1 MQTAQIAT
9 THIGCRGRYIR
20 LGDQEMFDYCF
31 PFLEVWEEKKR
42 PLLISALHFLVI
54 TDGDTARELAILTP
68 FIKPVGRT
76 HGFQAGS
83 VHVSLLRLWLFCSF
97 DIAE

>member
-1 MQTAQIAT
+1 MLSIPGGLGGKKKTITNLCIAFS
-9 THIGCRGRYIR
+9 CYN
-20 LGDQEMFDYCF
+20 
-31 PFLEVWEEKKR
+31 
-42 PLLISALHFLVI
+42 S
-54 TDGDTARELAILTP
+54 DGDTARELAILTP